1 MIMPTSMTLT
11 AMIAAVDAF
20 EDPKVIITFPENIHK
35 QFCHLENRTD
45 LKQ

>member
-1 MIMPTSMTLT
+1 MPTSMTL
-11 AMIAAVDAF
+11 MVIIAAVDAF
-20 EDPKVIITFPENIHK
+20 ENPKVIIIFPENIHK